1 MEQNTARWQFWIDRG
16 GTFTD
21 VVGRAPDGE
30 ILCTKL
36 LSDNPEHYPDAAV
49 EGIRRM
55 LGLQPG
61 EPVPGE
67 RVEAVKMGTTVS
79 TNALLER
86 KGERVAL
93 VINRGFGDVLRI
105 GTQQRPRL
113 FDLQIVLPEQLYE
126 IVVEVAGRISAQ
138 GEEIEPLDLGSAR
151 ESLLDVLGR
160 GIRAVAIVWLHG
172 YRYPQQEQQIAELAR
187 QVGFTQVS
195 TSHSTSQLIK
205 LVNRGDTTVADAYLS
220 PVLHRYV
227 DQVRGALPGV
237 RLLFMQSN
245 GGLADATVF
254 QGKNSIL
261 SGPAGGVVGAAAI
274 GVRAGF
280 ERIIGFDMGGTS
292 TDVMHFA
299 GEFERRFETEVGG
312 VRICAPMMHIHS
324 VAAGGG
330 SICRFDGTRL
340 RVGPE
345 SAGANPGPAC
355 YRRGGPLTV
364 TDCNVM
370 LGRLCPDFFP
380 KIFGPRGDLP
390 IDRELVIKRF
400 GELATETG
408 GLSAEEVA
416 SGFLRIAVDNMA
428 NAIKKISTARGH
440 DVSGYTLVTFGGAGG
455 QHACA
460 VADALGMDRILIHP
474 LAGVLSA
481 YGIGLA
487 KLRALRESSVE
498 KPLDKEGLIQAGQL
512 LDRLEREARQQLHAQ
527 QSVAETIVRKFH
539 VRYRGTN
546 TPLAVDAGSII
557 EMREAFQTAHQVR
570 FGFVM
575 DPDERCLMI
584 DSVSVEAISGTENQ
598 TERLPKS
605 QHTAEPW
612 LVAEVN
618 AMFAGTWRA
627 TPVFERERMASGTN
641 IEGPAII
648 IERTATTVVEPGWK
662 AEITPRLDLL
672 LSRARPRPAR
682 LLAGVEVDPI
692 LLEIFNNLF
701 MSVAEQMGAVLQN
714 SAYSVNIKE

>member
-1 MEQNTARWQFWIDRG
+1 MDAEGQEGARMEQNTARWQFWIDRG

-195 TSHSTSQLIK
+195 SSHSTSQLIK

-254 QGKNSIL
+254 QGKKDRKS
-261 SGPAGGVVGAAAI
+261 VV
-274 GVRAGF
+274 
-280 ERIIGFDMGGTS
+280 
-292 TDVMHFA
+292 
-299 GEFERRFETEVGG
+299 
-312 VRICAPMMHIHS
+312 
-324 VAAGGG
+324 
-330 SICRFDGTRL
+330 
-340 RVGPE
+340 
-345 SAGANPGPAC
+345 
-355 YRRGGPLTV
+355 
-364 TDCNVM
+364 
-370 LGRLCPDFFP
+370 
-380 KIFGPRGDLP
+380 
-390 IDRELVIKRF
+390 
-400 GELATETG
+400 
-408 GLSAEEVA
+408 
-416 SGFLRIAVDNMA
+416 
-428 NAIKKISTARGH
+428 
-440 DVSGYTLVTFGGAGG
+440 
-455 QHACA
+455 
-460 VADALGMDRILIHP
+460 
-474 LAGVLSA
+474 
-481 YGIGLA
+481 
-487 KLRALRESSVE
+487 
-498 KPLDKEGLIQAGQL
+498 
-512 LDRLEREARQQLHAQ
+512 
-527 QSVAETIVRKFH
+527 
-539 VRYRGTN
+539 
-546 TPLAVDAGSII
+546 
-557 EMREAFQTAHQVR
+557 
-570 FGFVM
+570 
-575 DPDERCLMI
+575 
-584 DSVSVEAISGTENQ
+584 
-598 TERLPKS
+598 
-605 QHTAEPW
+605 
-612 LVAEVN
+612 
-618 AMFAGTWRA
+618 
-627 TPVFERERMASGTN
+627 
-641 IEGPAII
+641 
-648 IERTATTVVEPGWK
+648 
-662 AEITPRLDLL
+662 
-672 LSRARPRPAR
+672 
-682 LLAGVEVDPI
+682 
-692 LLEIFNNLF
+692 
-701 MSVAEQMGAVLQN
+701 
-714 SAYSVNIKE
+714 